1 MQIIAFIP
9 ARSGSKRIKN
19 KNIFKINGKPLL
31 VHVIEM
37 LKKTNIFKSIVV
49 STDSSKIK
57 KIALKSG
64 ASVPSLRKKSLSNDS
79 ATIMDVVKDY
89 CLSIKSQKEK
99 VVIFCIFPTS
109 ILIDKKL
116 VKKAIK
122 KYLEKKNDFLLCVKK
137 FNHPIERSFTLNKNR
152 IIEKKTLKNL
162 LKNTQSF
169 EKRYFDLGQ
178 FYIGSKE
185 NWIKKKQ
192 IFTNNTY
199 CFDLSDYSIF
209 DIDEPNDLN
218 VVKTIFL
225 KNLKNA
231 EKK

>member
-1 MQIIAFIP
+1 M
-9 ARSGSKRIKN
+9 
-19 KNIFKINGKPLL
+19 
-31 VHVIEM
+31 
-37 LKKTNIFKSIVV
+37 
-49 STDSSKIK
+49 
-57 KIALKSG
+57 
-64 ASVPSLRKKSLSNDS
+64 
-79 ATIMDVVKDY
+79 
-89 CLSIKSQKEK
+89 
-99 VVIFCIFPTS
+99 
-109 ILIDKKL
+109 IDKKL

-199 CFDLSDYSIF
+199 CFDLSDHSIF

-225 KNLKNA
+225 KNFKNA

>member
-122 KYLEKKNDFLLCVKK
+122 SILKKNDFLLCVKK

-162 LKNTQSF
+162 SKNTQSF

-185 NWIKKKQ
+185 NWIKNKQ

-199 CFDLSDYSIF
+199 CFDLSAHSIF

-218 VVKTIFL
+218 VVKAIFL
-225 KNLKNA
+225 KNFKSA

>member
-79 ATIMDVVKDY
+79 ATIIDVVKDY
-89 CLSIKSQKEK
+89 CLSIK
-99 VVIFCIFPTS
+99 
-109 ILIDKKL
+109 
-116 VKKAIK
+116 
-122 KYLEKKNDFLLCVKK
+122 
-137 FNHPIERSFTLNKNR
+137 
-152 IIEKKTLKNL
+152 
-162 LKNTQSF
+162 
-169 EKRYFDLGQ
+169 
-178 FYIGSKE
+178 
-185 NWIKKKQ
+185 
-192 IFTNNTY
+192 
-199 CFDLSDYSIF
+199 
-209 DIDEPNDLN
+209 
-218 VVKTIFL
+218 
-225 KNLKNA
+225 
-231 EKK
+231 